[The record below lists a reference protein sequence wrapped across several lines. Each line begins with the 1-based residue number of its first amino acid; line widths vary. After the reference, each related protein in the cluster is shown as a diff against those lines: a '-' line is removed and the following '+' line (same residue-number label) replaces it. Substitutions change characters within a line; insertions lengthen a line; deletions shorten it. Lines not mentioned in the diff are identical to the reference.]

1 MARKAKFKAGEQ
13 VTYTGQTIKRS
24 LFIDNKG
31 QYVYRNKPVVNL
43 RDASGDL
50 IAKAISVAQVNRVH
64 EAEIETVA
72 IDLPPQHL
80 LGKTIKINNP
90 VPLCLQE
97 QAVEQVATNKYQRT
111 ICEAGTTNSLT
122 VDVYDVLEAF
132 KVTCPALQHL
142 AKKALCVG
150 IRGHKDTE
158 QDLKDIIASA
168 ERALQLHYNRMG
180 I

>member
-1 MARKAKFKAGEQ
+1 MARKAKFKHGNS
-13 VTYTGQTIKRS
+13 VTYNGWLMSVMK
-24 LFIDNKG
+24 D
-31 QYVYRNKPVVNL
+31 QYVYRGNQVVDIKDGEVTHLKVPVKNVQHYE
-43 RDASGDL
+43 
-50 IAKAISVAQVNRVH
+50 I
-64 EAEIETVA
+64 EAETAPEEVYENTKQV
-72 IDLPPQHL
+72 
-80 LGKTIKINNP
+80 
-90 VPLCLQE
+90 
-97 QAVEQVATNKYQRT
+97 VEQVSINKYQRT
-111 ICEAGTTNSLT
+111 ICVAGTTNSLT

-168 ERALQLHYNRMG
+168 QRALQLHYNRMG